1 MDQGISMNSPV
12 NSTATSSRSMRTVLI
27 ASCAGSM
34 IEWYDFFI
42 FGSLAAILA
51 HQFYPPDNPTASF
64 LETLATF
71 AVGFAIRP
79 IGALFFGRIGD
90 RLGRK
95 KAFLTTLVVMG
106 ASTCAIGLLPS
117 YTAIGYFAPLTLVV
131 LRLVQGLALG
141 GEYGGA
147 AVYVAEHAPE
157 GKRGYYT
164 SFIYTTATV
173 ALLVSLLVI
182 LATRHLTGEAAFAA
196 WGWRIP
202 FLVSAILV
210 VISYVIRRRLEES
223 PLFTQLKASGKTSNT
238 PVHDAF
244 GGSRW
249 KLMLVLL
256 FGVVSGHAVIWYTG
270 QFYALFFLQT
280 VLKVP
285 FGAAYSAVTIA
296 LVLGTPCFV
305 IFGAL
310 SDRIGR
316 KPIIMLAFALATT
329 TLYPVYHLM
338 TWAAAG
344 APNVPILAAL
354 IFYQVVLAAMC
365 TGPLGAL
372 LVEAF
377 PTSVRYT
384 GVSFVHHTG
393 TGWFGGFLP
402 LIATALVARTGNPY
416 AGLWYPIV
424 IAAMT
429 FVVGMIL
436 FRDPRSRKE

>member
-1 MDQGISMNSPV
+1 M
-12 NSTATSSRSMRTVLI
+12 TSSAIPSRSMRTVLI

-51 HQFYPPDNPTASF
+51 HQFYPPNNPTASF

-71 AVGFAIRP
+71 AVGFAVRP

-117 YTAIGYFAPLTLVV
+117 YASIGVLAPIILVT

-147 AVYVAEHAPE
+147 AVYVAEHAPA
-157 GKRGYYT
+157 GRRGYYT

-182 LATRHLTGEAAFAA
+182 LATRRLIGESAFAA
-196 WGWRIP
+196 WGWRVP
-202 FLVSAILV
+202 FLISSILV
-210 VISYVIRRRLEES
+210 AISYYVRRKLEES
-223 PLFTQLKASGKTSNT
+223 PMFIDLKSRGETST
-238 PVHDAF
+238 SPIRDAF
-244 GGSRW
+244 GSSRW
-249 KLMLVLL
+249 KLMLTLL
-256 FGVVSGHAVIWYTG
+256 FGVIAGHAVTWYTG

-285 FGAAYSAVTIA
+285 FGAAYTAVTIA
-296 LVLGTPCFV
+296 LVFGTPCFV

-316 KPIIMLAFALATT
+316 KPLIMLAFALAAT

-338 TWAAAG
+338 ARAATG
-344 APNVPILAAL
+344 VPNIPALSAL

-377 PTSVRYT
+377 PTKVRYT
-384 GVSFVHHTG
+384 GVSFVHHAG

-416 AGLWYPIV
+416 AGLWYPIAITAV
-424 IAAMT
+424 T
-429 FVVGMIL
+429 FVVGIALLRERGTEM
-436 FRDPRSRKE
+436 

>member
-1 MDQGISMNSPV
+1 MASP
-12 NSTATSSRSMRTVLI
+12 ATSSPSMRTVLI

-51 HQFYPPDNPTASF
+51 RQFYPPNNPTASF

-71 AVGFAIRP
+71 AVGFAVRP

-95 KAFLTTLVVMG
+95 KAFLATLVIMG

-117 YTAIGYFAPLTLVV
+117 YSAIGVLAPIVLVT

-157 GKRGYYT
+157 GRRGFYT

-173 ALLVSLLVI
+173 ALLASLLVI
-182 LATRHLTGEAAFAA
+182 LATRRVMGESAFAA

-202 FLVSAILV
+202 FLVSSILV
-210 VISYVIRRRLEES
+210 AISYYVRRKLDES
-223 PLFTQLKASGKTSNT
+223 PMFTALKARGETSAS
-238 PVHDAF
+238 PIREAF
-244 GGSRW
+244 GSSRW
-249 KLMLVLL
+249 KLMLTLL
-256 FGVVSGHAVIWYTG
+256 FGVVAGHAVTWYTG

-285 FGAAYSAVTIA
+285 FGAAYTAVTIA
-296 LVLGTPCFV
+296 LVFGTPCFV

-310 SDRIGR
+310 SDRVGR
-316 KPIIMLAFALATT
+316 KPIIMLAFALAAT

-338 TWAAAG
+338 TRAATG
-344 APNVPILAAL
+344 VPNIPALSAL

-377 PTSVRYT
+377 PTKVRYT
-384 GVSFVHHTG
+384 GVSFVHHAG

-416 AGLWYPIV
+416 AGLWYPIAITAV
-424 IAAMT
+424 T
-429 FVVGMIL
+429 FVVGIAL
-436 FRDPRSRKE
+436 LREHGNET

>member
-1 MDQGISMNSPV
+1 
-12 NSTATSSRSMRTVLI
+12 
-27 ASCAGSM
+27 M

-51 HQFYPPDNPTASF
+51 HQFYPPNNPTASF

-71 AVGFAIRP
+71 AVGFAVRP

-106 ASTCAIGLLPS
+106 TSTCAIGLLPGYAS
-117 YTAIGYFAPLTLVV
+117 IGVMAPIILIA
-131 LRLVQGLALG
+131 LRLIQGLALG

-147 AVYVAEHAPE
+147 AVYVAEHAPA
-157 GKRGYYT
+157 KRRGYYT
-164 SFIYTTATV
+164 SFIYTTATIG
-173 ALLVSLLVI
+173 LLVSLLVI
-182 LATRHLTGEAAFAA
+182 LATRHLTGEEAFAA
-196 WGWRIP
+196 WGWRVP
-202 FLVSAILV
+202 FLVSSILV
-210 VISYVIRRRLEES
+210 VISYYVRLKLEES
-223 PLFTQLKASGKTSNT
+223 PMFADLKARGETSKA
-238 PVHDAF
+238 PVRDAF
-244 GGSRW
+244 GDSRW

-256 FGVVSGHAVIWYTG
+256 FGVVSGHAVTWYTG

-285 FGAAYSAVTIA
+285 FGAAYTAVTIA

-316 KPIIMLAFALATT
+316 KPIIMAAFALAAT

-338 TWAAAG
+338 TRAATG
-344 APNVPILAAL
+344 VPNIPALSAL

-416 AGLWYPIV
+416 AGLWYPIG
-424 IAAMT
+424 IAAIT
-429 FVVGMIL
+429 FVVGIVL
-436 FRDPRSRKE
+436 VRVPRSQQIA

>member
-1 MDQGISMNSPV
+1 M
-12 NSTATSSRSMRTVLI
+12 VLI

-51 HQFYPPDNPTASF
+51 QQFYPPNNPTASF

-79 IGALFFGRIGD
+79 VGALFFGRIGD

-117 YTAIGYFAPLTLVV
+117 YATIGFMAPIILVA
-131 LRLVQGLALG
+131 LRLIQGLALG

-157 GKRGYYT
+157 GRRGYYT
-164 SFIYTTATV
+164 SFIYTTATIG
-173 ALLVSLLVI
+173 LLVSLLVI
-182 LATRHLTGEAAFAA
+182 LATRHITGETAFAA

-202 FLVSAILV
+202 FLVSSVLV
-210 VISYVIRRRLEES
+210 AISYYVRLKLEES
-223 PLFTQLKASGKTSNT
+223 PMFADLKARGKTSES
-238 PVHDAF
+238 PVRDAF
-244 GGSRW
+244 GDSRW

-256 FGVVSGHAVIWYTG
+256 FGVVSGHAVTWYTG

-285 FGAAYSAVTIA
+285 VGAAYTAVTVA
-296 LVLGTPCFV
+296 LVFGTPCFV

-316 KPIIMLAFALATT
+316 KPIIMAAFALAAT

-338 TWAAAG
+338 TRAATG
-344 APNVPILAAL
+344 VPNIPVLAAL

-416 AGLWYPIV
+416 AGLWYPIA
-424 IAAMT
+424 IAAFT
-429 FVVGMIL
+429 FVVGVAL
-436 FRDPRSRKE
+436 FREPRGSRMA

>member
-1 MDQGISMNSPV
+1 
-12 NSTATSSRSMRTVLI
+12 MRKVLI
-27 ASCAGSM
+27 ASCVGSM

-51 HQFYPPDNPTASF
+51 HQFYPPGNPTLSF

-71 AVGFAIRP
+71 AIGFAIRP
-79 IGALFFGRIGD
+79 IGALCFGRMGD

-106 ASTCAIGLLPS
+106 VSTCGIGLLPS
-117 YTAIGYFAPLTLVV
+117 YSSIGVIAPIVLIV
-131 LRLVQGLALG
+131 LRLIQGLALG

-147 AVYVAEHAPE
+147 AVYVAEHAPA
-157 GKRGYYT
+157 GRRGYYT

-182 LATRHLTGEAAFAA
+182 LITRHLTGEAAFEA

-210 VISYVIRRRLEES
+210 VVSYYIRRELEES
-223 PLFTQLKASGKTSNT
+223 PLFTTLKERGQTSKA
-238 PVHDAF
+238 PIREAF
-244 GGSRW
+244 GESRW
-249 KLMLVLL
+249 KVMLTLL
-256 FGVVSGHAVIWYTG
+256 FGVVAGHAVIWYTA

-285 FGAAYSAVTIA
+285 FGAAYTAVTIA

-305 IFGAL
+305 LFGAL
-310 SDRIGR
+310 SDRVGR
-316 KPIIMLAFALATT
+316 KPIIMLAFLLAGT
-329 TLYPVYHLM
+329 TLYPVYQMM
-338 TWAAAG
+338 TRAATG
-344 APNVPILAAL
+344 VPNIPVLAAL

-377 PTSVRYT
+377 PTKVRYT

-416 AGLWYPIV
+416 AGLWYPIAIAVMTLV
-424 IAAMT
+424 IGI
-429 FVVGMIL
+429 FYVRI
-436 FRDPRSRKE
+436 PRGPQLSDTA

>member
-1 MDQGISMNSPV
+1 M
-12 NSTATSSRSMRTVLI
+12 VLI

-51 HQFYPPDNPTASF
+51 QQFYPPNNPTASF

-79 IGALFFGRIGD
+79 VGALFFGRIGD

-117 YTAIGYFAPLTLVV
+117 YATIGFMAPIILVA
-131 LRLVQGLALG
+131 LRLIQGLALG

-157 GKRGYYT
+157 GRRGYYT
-164 SFIYTTATV
+164 SFIYTTATIG
-173 ALLVSLLVI
+173 LLVSLLVI
-182 LATRHLTGEAAFAA
+182 LATRHITGETAFAA
-196 WGWRIP
+196 WGWRVP
-202 FLVSAILV
+202 FLVSSVLV
-210 VISYVIRRRLEES
+210 AISYYVRLKLEES
-223 PLFTQLKASGKTSNT
+223 PMFADLKARGKTSES
-238 PVHDAF
+238 PVRDAF
-244 GGSRW
+244 GDSRW

-256 FGVVSGHAVIWYTG
+256 FGVVSGHAVTWYTG

-285 FGAAYSAVTIA
+285 FGAAYTAVTVA
-296 LVLGTPCFV
+296 LVFGTPCFV

-316 KPIIMLAFALATT
+316 KPIIMAAFALAAT

-338 TWAAAG
+338 TRAATG
-344 APNVPILAAL
+344 VPNIPVLAAL

-416 AGLWYPIV
+416 AGLWYPIA
-424 IAAMT
+424 IAAFT
-429 FVVGMIL
+429 FVVGVAL
-436 FRDPRSRKE
+436 FREPRGSRMA

>member
-1 MDQGISMNSPV
+1 MTSF
-12 NSTATSSRSMRTVLI
+12 ATSRVTAPQTGSRSMRTVLI

-42 FGSLAAILA
+42 FGSLATILA
-51 HQFYPPDNPTASF
+51 QQFYPPNNPTASF

-71 AVGFAIRP
+71 AVGFAVRP

-106 ASTCAIGLLPS
+106 VSTSAIGLLPGFAS
-117 YTAIGYFAPLTLVV
+117 IGFLAPITLVA
-131 LRLVQGLALG
+131 LRLIQGLALG

-147 AVYVAEHAPE
+147 AVYVAEHAPP
-157 GKRGYYT
+157 GRRGYYT

-173 ALLVSLLVI
+173 GLLVSLLVI
-182 LATRHLTGEAAFAA
+182 LATRRLTGETAFAA

-202 FLVSAILV
+202 FLVSSILV
-210 VISYVIRRRLEES
+210 AISYAVRRKLEES
-223 PLFTQLKASGKTSNT
+223 PMFTELKSRGRTSES
-238 PVHDAF
+238 PVRDAF
-244 GGSRW
+244 GSSRW

-256 FGVVSGHAVIWYTG
+256 FGVIAGHAVTWYAG

-285 FGAAYSAVTIA
+285 FGTAYLAVTIA
-296 LVLGTPCFV
+296 LVFGTPFFV
-305 IFGAL
+305 LFGAL
-310 SDRIGR
+310 SDRLGR
-316 KPIIMLAFALATT
+316 KPIIMLAFLLTTT
-329 TLYPVYHLM
+329 TLYPTYHLM
-338 TWAAAG
+338 ARAATGTPNIPMLAG
-344 APNVPILAAL
+344 L
-354 IFYQVVLAAMC
+354 IFYQIVLAAMC

-384 GVSFVHHTG
+384 GVSFVHHAG

-416 AGLWYPIV
+416 AGLWYPIGITALTLIIGV
-424 IAAMT
+424 T
-429 FVVGMIL
+429 FV
-436 FRDPRSRKE
+436 REPKEHEMT

>member
-1 MDQGISMNSPV
+1 MAATSGMTSS
-12 NSTATSSRSMRTVLI
+12 ATSSRSMRTVLI

-51 HQFYPPDNPTASF
+51 QQFYPPNNPTASF

-71 AVGFAIRP
+71 AVGFAVRP

-90 RLGRK
+90 RMGRK

-106 ASTCAIGLLPS
+106 VSTCAIGLLPS
-117 YTAIGYFAPLTLVV
+117 YASIGFMAPVVLVT

-147 AVYVAEHAPE
+147 AVYVAEHAPA
-157 GKRGYYT
+157 GRRGYYT

-182 LATRHLTGEAAFAA
+182 LATRRLIGEEAFTS

-202 FLVSAILV
+202 FLVSSILV
-210 VISYVIRRRLEES
+210 VISYYVRRRLEES
-223 PLFTQLKASGKTSNT
+223 PMFTDLKARGETST
-238 PVHDAF
+238 APVRDAF
-244 GGSRW
+244 GSSRW
-249 KLMLVLL
+249 KLMLTLL
-256 FGVVSGHAVIWYTG
+256 FGVLSGHAVIWYTG

-285 FGAAYSAVTIA
+285 FGVAYAAVTIA

-305 IFGAL
+305 VFGAL
-310 SDRIGR
+310 SDRVGR
-316 KPIIMLAFALATT
+316 KPIIMLAFFLAAT

-338 TWAAAG
+338 TRAAAG
-344 APNVPILAAL
+344 VPSIPALSAL

-372 LVEAF
+372 LVDAF
-377 PTSVRYT
+377 PTRVRYT
-384 GVSFVHHTG
+384 GVSFVHHAG

-416 AGLWYPIV
+416 AGLWYPIAITSV
-424 IAAMT
+424 T
-429 FVVGMIL
+429 FVVGVVL
-436 FRDPRSRKE
+436 VREPNSARTT

>member
-1 MDQGISMNSPV
+1 M
-12 NSTATSSRSMRTVLI
+12 VLI

-51 HQFYPPDNPTASF
+51 QQFYPPNNPTASF

-79 IGALFFGRIGD
+79 VGALFFGRIGD

-117 YTAIGYFAPLTLVV
+117 YATIGFMAPIILVA
-131 LRLVQGLALG
+131 LRLIQGLALG

-157 GKRGYYT
+157 GRRGYYT
-164 SFIYTTATV
+164 SFIYTTATIG
-173 ALLVSLLVI
+173 LLVSLLVI
-182 LATRHLTGEAAFAA
+182 LATRHITGETAFAA

-202 FLVSAILV
+202 FLVSSVLV
-210 VISYVIRRRLEES
+210 AISYYVRLKLEES
-223 PLFTQLKASGKTSNT
+223 PMFADLKARGKTSES
-238 PVHDAF
+238 PVRDAF
-244 GGSRW
+244 GDSRW

-256 FGVVSGHAVIWYTG
+256 FGVVSGHAVTWYTG

-285 FGAAYSAVTIA
+285 FGAAYTAVTVA
-296 LVLGTPCFV
+296 LVFGTPCFV

-316 KPIIMLAFALATT
+316 KPIIMAAFALAAT

-338 TWAAAG
+338 TRAATG
-344 APNVPILAAL
+344 VPNIPVLAAL

-416 AGLWYPIV
+416 AGLWYPIA
-424 IAAMT
+424 IAAFT
-429 FVVGMIL
+429 FVVGVAL
-436 FRDPRSRKE
+436 FREPRGSRMA

>member
-1 MDQGISMNSPV
+1 
-12 NSTATSSRSMRTVLI
+12 
-27 ASCAGSM
+27 M

-42 FGSLAAILA
+42 FGSLATILA

-71 AVGFAIRP
+71 AVGFAVRP

-106 ASTCAIGLLPS
+106 GATSAIGLLPAFS
-117 YTAIGYFAPLTLVV
+117 TIGYIAPVTLVA
-131 LRLVQGLALG
+131 LRLIQGLALG

-147 AVYVAEHAPE
+147 AVYVAEHAPA

-173 ALLVSLLVI
+173 GLLVSLLVI
-182 LATRHLTGEAAFAA
+182 LATRRAIGETAFAA
-196 WGWRIP
+196 WGWRVP
-202 FLVSAILV
+202 FLVSSILV
-210 VISYVIRRRLEES
+210 AISYFVRRRLEES
-223 PLFTQLKASGKTSNT
+223 PMFASLKARGETSES
-238 PVHDAF
+238 PVLDAF
-244 GGSRW
+244 GSSRW

-256 FGVVSGHAVIWYTG
+256 FGVIAGHAVTWYAG

-285 FGAAYSAVTIA
+285 FGTAYLAVTIA
-296 LVLGTPCFV
+296 LVFGTPCFV
-305 IFGAL
+305 LFGAL
-310 SDRIGR
+310 SDRVGR
-316 KPIIMLAFALATT
+316 KPLIMLSFALMTA
-329 TLYPVYHLM
+329 TLYPTYHLM
-338 TWAAAG
+338 ARAATG
-344 APNVPILAAL
+344 AATGTATGTPNVVALSAL
-354 IFYQVVLAAMC
+354 IFYQIVLAAMC

-384 GVSFVHHTG
+384 GVSFVHHAG

-416 AGLWYPIV
+416 AGLWYPIG
-424 IAAMT
+424 ITALT
-429 FVVGMIL
+429 FVVGVL
-436 FRDPRSRKE
+436 FLRVPRGQHIE

>member
-1 MDQGISMNSPV
+1 
-12 NSTATSSRSMRTVLI
+12 
-27 ASCAGSM
+27 M

-51 HQFYPPDNPTASF
+51 HQFYTPGNPTLSF

-79 IGALFFGRIGD
+79 IGALCFGRMGD

-106 ASTCAIGLLPS
+106 ASTCGIGFLPGYS
-117 YTAIGYFAPLTLVV
+117 SIGVVAPIVLIA

-157 GKRGYYT
+157 GRRGYYT

-182 LATRHLTGEAAFAA
+182 LITRHITGETAFAA

-210 VISYVIRRRLEES
+210 VISYYIRRELEES
-223 PLFTQLKASGKTSNT
+223 PLFTTLKERGETSNA
-238 PVHDAF
+238 PIQEAF
-244 GGSRW
+244 GSSRW
-249 KLMLVLL
+249 KVMLTLL
-256 FGVVSGHAVIWYTG
+256 FGVVAGHAVTWYTA

-285 FGAAYSAVTIA
+285 FGAAYTAVTIA

-305 IFGAL
+305 LFGAL
-310 SDRIGR
+310 SDRVGR
-316 KPIIMLAFALATT
+316 KPIIMLAFLLAAT
-329 TLYPVYHLM
+329 TLYPVYHM
-338 TWAAAG
+338 MMRAATG
-344 APNVPILAAL
+344 VPNIPVLAAL

-377 PTSVRYT
+377 PTKVRYT

-416 AGLWYPIV
+416 AGLWYPIA
-424 IAAMT
+424 IAVMT
-429 FVVGMIL
+429 FVIGVFFVKI
-436 FRDPRSRKE
+436 PRGPQLSDMT

>member
-1 MDQGISMNSPV
+1 
-12 NSTATSSRSMRTVLI
+12 
-27 ASCAGSM
+27 M

-51 HQFYPPDNPTASF
+51 HQFYPPNNPTAAF

-71 AVGFAIRP
+71 AVGFAVRP

-106 ASTCAIGLLPS
+106 VSTTAIGLLPGYGS
-117 YTAIGYFAPLTLVV
+117 IGFLAPLTLIA

-147 AVYVAEHAPE
+147 AVYVAEHAPA
-157 GKRGYYT
+157 GRRGYYT

-173 ALLVSLLVI
+173 GLLVSLLVI
-182 LATRHLTGEAAFAA
+182 LATRRLTGETAFAA
-196 WGWRIP
+196 WGWRVP
-202 FLVSAILV
+202 FLVSSVLV
-210 VISYVIRRRLEES
+210 AISYYVRRKLEES
-223 PLFTQLKASGKTSNT
+223 PMFTDLKARGQTSAS
-238 PVHDAF
+238 PVRDAF
-244 GGSRW
+244 GDSRW
-249 KLMLVLL
+249 KRMLGLL
-256 FGVVSGHAVIWYTG
+256 FGVLSGHAVIWYTG

-285 FGAAYSAVTIA
+285 FGAAYTAVTIA
-296 LVLGTPCFV
+296 LVFGTPCFV
-305 IFGAL
+305 LFGAL
-310 SDRIGR
+310 SDRVGR
-316 KPIIMLAFALATT
+316 KPIIMLAFALAAT

-338 TWAAAG
+338 ASAAAG
-344 APNVPILAAL
+344 APNIPVLVEL
-354 IFYQVVLAAMC
+354 IFYQIVLAAMC

-372 LVEAF
+372 LVESF

-402 LIATALVARTGNPY
+402 LIATALVVRTGNPY
-416 AGLWYPIV
+416 AGLWYPIAV
-424 IAAMT
+424 TALT
-429 FVVGMIL
+429 FVVGVVL
-436 FRDPRSRKE
+436 VRDRREQNM

>member
-1 MDQGISMNSPV
+1 
-12 NSTATSSRSMRTVLI
+12 MRTVLI

-51 HQFYPPDNPTASF
+51 HQFYPPNNPTASF

-71 AVGFAIRP
+71 AVGFAVRP

-106 ASTCAIGLLPS
+106 TSTCAIGLLPGYAS
-117 YTAIGYFAPLTLVV
+117 IGVMAPIILIA
-131 LRLVQGLALG
+131 LRLIQGLALG

-147 AVYVAEHAPE
+147 AVYVAEHAPA
-157 GKRGYYT
+157 KRRGYYT
-164 SFIYTTATV
+164 SFIYTTATIG
-173 ALLVSLLVI
+173 LLVSLLVI
-182 LATRHLTGEAAFAA
+182 LATRHLTGEEAFAA
-196 WGWRIP
+196 WGWRVP
-202 FLVSAILV
+202 FLVSSILV
-210 VISYVIRRRLEES
+210 VISYYVRLKLEES
-223 PLFTQLKASGKTSNT
+223 PMFADLKARGETSKA
-238 PVHDAF
+238 PVRDAF
-244 GGSRW
+244 GDSRW

-256 FGVVSGHAVIWYTG
+256 FGVVSGHAVTWYTG

-285 FGAAYSAVTIA
+285 FGAAYTAVTIA

-316 KPIIMLAFALATT
+316 KPIIMAAFALAAT

-338 TWAAAG
+338 TRAATG
-344 APNVPILAAL
+344 VPNIPALSAL

-416 AGLWYPIV
+416 AGLWYPIG
-424 IAAMT
+424 IAAIT
-429 FVVGMIL
+429 FVVGIVL
-436 FRDPRSRKE
+436 VRVPRSQQIA

>member
-1 MDQGISMNSPV
+1 MTNP
-12 NSTATSSRSMRTVLI
+12 ATPSRSMRTVLV

-51 HQFYPPDNPTASF
+51 QQFYPPNNPTASF

-71 AVGFAIRP
+71 AVGFAVRP

-106 ASTCAIGLLPS
+106 ASTCGIGLLPGYAS
-117 YTAIGYFAPLTLVV
+117 IGFLAPVILVL
-131 LRLVQGLALG
+131 LRLIQGLALG

-157 GKRGYYT
+157 GRRGYYT

-173 ALLVSLLVI
+173 ALLASLLVI
-182 LATRHLTGEAAFAA
+182 LATRHLTGETAFAR

-202 FLVSAILV
+202 FLVSSILV
-210 VISYVIRRRLEES
+210 AISYYVRRKLEES
-223 PLFTQLKASGKTSNT
+223 PMFTELKSRGETSST
-238 PVHDAF
+238 PVRDAF
-244 GGSRW
+244 GSSRW
-249 KLMLVLL
+249 KLMLTLL
-256 FGVVSGHAVIWYTG
+256 FGVLSGHAVIWYTG

-285 FGAAYSAVTIA
+285 FGVAYTAVTIA
-296 LVLGTPCFV
+296 LVFGTPCFV
-305 IFGAL
+305 LFGAL

-316 KPIIMLAFALATT
+316 KPIIMLAFALAAT

-338 TWAAAG
+338 TRAATG
-344 APNVPILAAL
+344 VPNVAALSAL

-372 LVEAF
+372 LVESF
-377 PTSVRYT
+377 PTRVRYT
-384 GVSFVHHTG
+384 GVSFVHHSG

-416 AGLWYPIV
+416 AGLWYPITV
-424 IAAMT
+424 AAAT
-429 FVVGMIL
+429 FVVGVL
-436 FRDPRSRKE
+436 LVRDRRQSVS

>member
-1 MDQGISMNSPV
+1 
-12 NSTATSSRSMRTVLI
+12 
-27 ASCAGSM
+27 M

-51 HQFYPPDNPTASF
+51 RQFYPPHNPTASF

-71 AVGFAIRP
+71 AVGFAVRP
-79 IGALFFGRIGD
+79 IGALFFGGIGD

-95 KAFLTTLVVMG
+95 KAFLATLLIMG
-106 ASTCAIGLLPS
+106 ASTSAIGLLPGYGS
-117 YTAIGYFAPLTLVV
+117 IGFFAPLSLVA
-131 LRLVQGLALG
+131 LRLIQGLALG

-147 AVYVAEHAPE
+147 AVYVAEHAPASR
-157 GKRGYYT
+157 RGYYT
-164 SFIYTTATV
+164 SYIYTTGTV
-173 ALLVSLLVI
+173 GLLLSLLVI
-182 LATRHLTGEAAFAA
+182 LATRRLTGEDAFAS
-196 WGWRIP
+196 WGWRVP
-202 FLVSAILV
+202 FLVSSLLV
-210 VISYVIRRRLEES
+210 AISYFVRRRLEES
-223 PLFTQLKASGKTSNT
+223 PMFSDMKSRGETSAA
-238 PVHDAF
+238 PVRDTFAN
-244 GGSRW
+244 SRW
-249 KLMLVLL
+249 KVVVTLL
-256 FGVVSGHAVIWYTG
+256 FGVLSGHAVTWYTG

-285 FGAAYSAVTIA
+285 FGVAYTAVTIA
-296 LVLGTPCFV
+296 LVLGTPCF
-305 IFGAL
+305 IFFGAL
-310 SDRIGR
+310 SDRVGR
-316 KPIIMLAFALATT
+316 KPVIMLAFVLAAT

-338 TWAAAG
+338 TIAATG
-344 APNVPILAAL
+344 VPNVLALSAL

-416 AGLWYPIV
+416 AGLWYPITV
-424 IAAMT
+424 TAIT
-429 FVVGMIL
+429 FIVGMTL
-436 FRDPRSRKE
+436 LRSPSGEHEPYPIATAGD